1 MQAHPIH
8 DRSCEGQVADV
19 QVMIRILRIPAERAI
34 DRILLTM
41 IGVLFNIPA
50 SDMVAVY
57 TQFRLLALVHDNDV
71 VVEQLGQGIIQHLV

>member
-1 MQAHPIH
+1 
-8 DRSCEGQVADV
+8 
-19 QVMIRILRIPAERAI
+19 MIRILRIPAERAV

-57 TQFRLLALVHDNDV
+57 AQFRLLALVHDNDV
-71 VVEQLGQGIIQHLV
+71 VVEQLGQGIVQHLV